1 VEEADDCVRKL
12 GHRAECNYVQL
23 GAGRRRPIYAVEWV
37 ELGRLGSRTTTH
49 DGDLDLYCDRG
60 VGQVTV
66 FINRLDFLS

>member
-1 VEEADDCVRKL
+1 M
-12 GHRAECNYVQL
+12 QL
-23 GAGRRRPIYAVEWV
+23 RAGRRRPIYAVEWV